1 MDKPFTAKMSFEGR
15 TALVTGGASGIGFAV
30 ARQLAELGAKIAIA
44 DVNIEGAKT
53 AASILEGAEVMVVQ
67 VDVRDPEDTAIMVDA
82 VVAKY
87 GRLDI
92 LVHSA
97 GVGIEKS
104 FLETTADEWKRLIDI
119 DLSGTFYCAQAAAR
133 HMVKNGYGRI
143 INLSSTAGIRGGTG
157 RTAYGAAK
165 GGVIALTKVMA
176 VELACHGIT
185 ANALAPGAIETELVA
200 RMHSDETRRVYRA
213 GIPLDRYGTPDE
225 TAFCA
230 VFLAS
235 EQAGYI
241 TGHILGIDGGV
252 FQESCRLKF
261 KVMPPCSPQF
271 QMVPFPG

>member
-1 MDKPFTAKMSFEGR
+1 MDKPFSAQMSFDGR
-15 TALVTGGASGIGFAV
+15 SALVTGGASGIGFAV

-44 DVNIEGAKT
+44 DVNIDAAKAAAGKLGGA
-53 AASILEGAEVMVVQ
+53 AVMAIK
-67 VDVRDPEDTAIMVDA
+67 VDVRDPVETAGMVDR
-82 VVAKY
+82 VVNEY

-104 FLETTADEWKRLIDI
+104 FLETTAEEWQRLIDI
-119 DLSGTFYCAQAAAR
+119 DLSGTFYSAQAAAR
-133 HMVKNGYGRI
+133 HMVENGYGRI
-143 INLSSTAGIRGGTG
+143 VNLASTAGIRGGSG
-157 RTAYGAAK
+157 RAAYGAAK
-165 GGVIALTKVMA
+165 GGVIALTRVMA
-176 VELACHGIT
+176 VELADYGVT
-185 ANALAPGAIETELVA
+185 VNALAPGAIETELVA

-241 TGHILGIDGGV
+241 TGHILGIDGG
-252 FQESCRLKF
+252 FLAAGIMHKKESR
-261 KVMPPCSPQF
+261 
-271 QMVPFPG
+271 

>member
-1 MDKPFTAKMSFEGR
+1 MAKPFTAKMNFDGR
-15 TALVTGGASGIGFAV
+15 VALVTGGASGIGFAV
-30 ARQLAELGAKIAIA
+30 ACQLAELGACIAIA
-44 DVNIEGAKT
+44 DINIEGAE
-53 AASILEGAEVMVVQ
+53 AAAARLTGAEVMAVR
-67 VDVRDPEDTAIMVDA
+67 VDVCDPADAVRMVDA
-82 VVAKY
+82 VVAHFGK
-87 GRLDI
+87 LDI

-104 FLETTADEWKRLIDI
+104 FLETTAEEWRRLIDI

-133 HMVKNGYGRI
+133 HMVENGYGRI
-143 INLSSTAGIRGGTG
+143 VNLASTAGIRGGTG

-176 VELACHGIT
+176 VELAAHGIT

-200 RMHSDETRRVYRA
+200 RMHSEETRRVYRA

-241 TGHILGIDGGV
+241 TGHILGIDGG
-252 FQESCRLKF
+252 FLAAGIMHKT
-261 KVMPPCSPQF
+261 
-271 QMVPFPG
+271 

>member
-1 MDKPFTAKMSFEGR
+1 MDKPFTAQMSFAGR

-44 DVNIEGAKT
+44 DVNIDGAKI
-53 AASILEGAEVMVVQ
+53 AADKLEGAEVMVVQ
-67 VDVRDPEDTAIMVDA
+67 VDVRDPEDTANMIDA
-82 VVAKY
+82 VVARY
-87 GRLDI
+87 GKLDI

-104 FLETTADEWKRLIDI
+104 FLETTAEEWQLLIDI

-165 GGVIALTKVMA
+165 GGVIDLTKVMA
-176 VELACHGIT
+176 VELAEYGIT
-185 ANALAPGAIETELVA
+185 AHALAPGAIETELVA
-200 RMHSDETRRVYRA
+200 RMHSAETRRVYRA

-241 TGHILGIDGGV
+241 TGHILGIDGG
-252 FQESCRLKF
+252 FLAAGIMHKN
-261 KVMPPCSPQF
+261 
-271 QMVPFPG
+271 

>member
-1 MDKPFTAKMSFEGR
+1 MDFAGR

-44 DVNIEGAKT
+44 DIDIE
-53 AASILEGAEVMVVQ
+53 AAHAATSRLPGAEVMVVQ
-67 VDVRDPEDTAIMVDA
+67 VDVRDPEDAANMIGA

-87 GRLDI
+87 GKLDI

-97 GVGIEKS
+97 GVGIEKG
-104 FLETTADEWKRLIDI
+104 FLETTAEEWQRLIDI

-133 HMVKNGYGRI
+133 HMVDNGYGRI
-143 INLSSTAGIRGGTG
+143 INLASTAGIRGGTG

-165 GGVIALTKVMA
+165 GGVITLTRVMA
-176 VELACHGIT
+176 VELAAYGVT

-200 RMHSDETRRVYRA
+200 RMHSEETRRVYRA

-241 TGHILGIDGGV
+241 TGHILGIDGG
-252 FQESCRLKF
+252 FLAAGIMHKT
-261 KVMPPCSPQF
+261 
-271 QMVPFPG
+271 